1 MNSTFK
7 VMNINLSENLI
18 SPGLIIIPEKI
29 IENIK
34 KMISIAGSPKR
45 LWPHVKTHKLR
56 EIVDFQKEYGINKFK
71 CATICEA
78 EMLALTGVQKILLA
92 IQPTKLNLIHFI
104 ELKLLYP
111 KIEFSTIVDN
121 FASLKL
127 MSDLS
132 LKNNIKLS
140 LWIDIN
146 NGMNRT
152 GVNHLSIALKLIKNI
167 NINKNLTLK
176 GLHVYDG
183 HIRNSNFKDRKK
195 ECDKAYEFVNEIIK
209 GSKKKGIKIQ
219 NLITGGSPTF
229 NIHSTRK
236 GNYLSPGTTL
246 LWDEGYKKLF
256 PEMDFEIAAI
266 LVSRVISKPNKN
278 MLCLDLGHK
287 SVASEMPLPRAIIH
301 GLENAKHIS
310 QSEEHLII
318 ESKKAKNYNIGDIV
332 YASPFHICPT
342 VSKFEYLQTIS
353 NGEISSLWK
362 VKARNYNLKSNVSDF

>member
-1 MNSTFK
+1 
-7 VMNINLSENLI
+7 MNINSSENLI
-18 SPGLIIIPEKI
+18 SPGLIIIPERI
-29 IENIK
+29 IRNIK

-56 EIVDFQKEYGINKFK
+56 EIIDFQKEYGISKFK

-78 EMLALTGVQKILLA
+78 EMLALSEVEKILLA

-104 ELKLLYP
+104 KLKILYP

-121 FASLKL
+121 LDSLKL

-132 LKNNIKLS
+132 SKNNIKLS
-140 LWIDIN
+140 IWIDIN

-152 GVNHLSIALKLIKNI
+152 GVNNLSTSLKLIKNI
-167 NINKNLTLK
+167 DTDKNLILE

-183 HIRNSNFKDRKK
+183 HIRNPDFKKRKK
-195 ECDKAYEFVNEIIK
+195 ECDKAYQFINEIINSSIK
-209 GSKKKGIKIQ
+209 NGIKIQ
-219 NLITGGSPTF
+219 NFITGGSPTF

-256 PEMDFEIAAI
+256 PEMNFEIAAI
-266 LVSRVISKPNKN
+266 LVSRIISKPNKN
-278 MLCLDLGHK
+278 ILCLDLGHK
-287 SVASEMPLPRAIIH
+287 SVASEMPLPRVIIR

-318 ESKKAKNYNIGDIV
+318 ESKKAKNYNIGDLV
-332 YASPFHICPT
+332 YATPFHICPT

-353 NGEISSLWK
+353 NGKISSLWK
-362 VKARNYNLKSNVSDF
+362 VKARNYNLKNNVFNF

>member
-1 MNSTFK
+1 
-7 VMNINLSENLI
+7 MNINSSENLI
-18 SPGLIIIPEKI
+18 SPGLIIIPERIKK
-29 IENIK
+29 NIK

-56 EIVDFQKEYGINKFK
+56 EIIDFQKEYGINKFK

-104 ELKLLYP
+104 ELKFLYP

-132 LKNNIKLS
+132 SKNNIKLS

-152 GVNHLSIALKLIKNI
+152 GVNNLSIALKLIKNI
-167 NINKNLTLK
+167 NTNKNLTLK

-183 HIRNSNFKDRKK
+183 HIRNPDFKKRKK

-209 GSKKKGIKIQ
+209 SSDKNGIKIQ

-229 NIHSTRK
+229 NIHSMRK

-256 PEMDFEIAAI
+256 PEMNFEIAAI
-266 LVSRVISKPNKN
+266 LVSRIISKPNKN
-278 MLCLDLGHK
+278 ILCLDLGHK
-287 SVASEMPLPRAIIH
+287 SVASEMPLPRVVIY
-301 GLENAKHIS
+301 GLEDAKHIS

-318 ESKKAKNYNIGDIV
+318 ESKKAKNYYIGDVV
-332 YASPFHICPT
+332 YASPIHICPT

>member
-1 MNSTFK
+1 
-7 VMNINLSENLI
+7 MNINLSENLI
-18 SPGLIIIPEKI
+18 SPGLIIIPERI

-132 LKNNIKLS
+132 SKNKIKLS

-152 GVNHLSIALKLIKNI
+152 GVNHLSIALKLIKDI
-167 NINKNLTLK
+167 NINKNLMLK

-229 NIHSTRK
+229 NIHSMRK

-342 VSKFEYLQTIS
+342 VSKFEYLQTIL